1 MNEAT
6 TILVVDDLPQNIRLM
21 EAILSPRGYRVAS
34 ATSGREA
41 LERVA
46 SDPIDLVLLDVLM
59 PGIDGYEVC
68 RSLRAE
74 PATRFL
80 PVVMITAS
88 GDQQKVAA
96 TEAGADDFIAKPF
109 DPAELRARVRVG
121 ERIASLQNKL
131 ADRVSALE
139 NALAQVTQLQ
149 GLLPICMY
157 CKKIRNDQNYW
168 QRVESYIGEHS
179 GATFSHGICPECIEN
194 RVRPE
199 IERARRERGL

>member
-1 MNEAT
+1 MK
-6 TILVVDDLPQNIRLM
+6 ILVADDDLVQRRLLERTLTAWRYTVQPVVNGE
-21 EAILSPRGYRVAS
+21 EAWEVLSQ
-34 ATSGREA
+34 ATPPPLAMLDWMMPGLTGLDVCRRLRESGRTPYVILLTSKNRTE
-41 LERVA
+41 
-46 SDPIDLVLLDVLM
+46 DLVAALD
-59 PGIDGYEVC
+59 
-68 RSLRAE
+68 S
-74 PATRFL
+74 
-80 PVVMITAS
+80 
-88 GDQQKVAA
+88 
-96 TEAGADDFIAKPF
+96 GADDFIAKPF

>member
-1 MNEAT
+1 MK
-6 TILVVDDLPQNIRLM
+6 ILVADDDLVQRRLL
-21 EAILSPRGYRVAS
+21 ERTLTAWSYSVQTVVNGEQAWEVLSSTTPPSLAMLDWMMPGLTGLDVCRRLRE
-34 ATSGREA
+34 SGRTPYVILLTSKNRTE
-41 LERVA
+41 
-46 SDPIDLVLLDVLM
+46 DLVAALD
-59 PGIDGYEVC
+59 
-68 RSLRAE
+68 S
-74 PATRFL
+74 
-80 PVVMITAS
+80 
-88 GDQQKVAA
+88 
-96 TEAGADDFIAKPF
+96 GADDFIAKPF

-131 ADRVSALE
+131 ADRVAALE
-139 NALAQVTQLQ
+139 HALAQVTQLQ

>member
-1 MNEAT
+1 MK
-6 TILVVDDLPQNIRLM
+6 ILVADDDLVQRRLL
-21 EAILSPRGYRVAS
+21 ERTLTAWTYSVQTVVNGEQAWEVLSS
-34 ATSGREA
+34 ATPPSLAMLDWMMPGLTGLDVCRRLRESGRTPYVILLTSKNRTE
-41 LERVA
+41 
-46 SDPIDLVLLDVLM
+46 DLVAALD
-59 PGIDGYEVC
+59 
-68 RSLRAE
+68 S
-74 PATRFL
+74 
-80 PVVMITAS
+80 
-88 GDQQKVAA
+88 
-96 TEAGADDFIAKPF
+96 GADDFIAKPF

-131 ADRVSALE
+131 ADRVAALE
-139 NALAQVTQLQ
+139 HALAQVTQLQ

>member
-1 MNEAT
+1 VK
-6 TILVVDDLPQNIRLM
+6 ILVADDDLVQRRLLERTLKGWSYSVQTVVNGE
-21 EAILSPRGYRVAS
+21 EAWEVLSS
-34 ATSGREA
+34 ATPPPMAMLDWMMPELTGLDVCRRLRESGRTPYVILLTSKNRTE
-41 LERVA
+41 
-46 SDPIDLVLLDVLM
+46 DLVAALD
-59 PGIDGYEVC
+59 
-68 RSLRAE
+68 S
-74 PATRFL
+74 
-80 PVVMITAS
+80 
-88 GDQQKVAA
+88 
-96 TEAGADDFIAKPF
+96 GADDFIAKPF

-131 ADRVSALE
+131 ADRVTALE
-139 NALAQVTQLQ
+139 HALAQVTQLQ

-179 GATFSHGICPECIEN
+179 GATFSHGICPECVEN

>member
-1 MNEAT
+1 VK
-6 TILVVDDLPQNIRLM
+6 ILVADDDLVQRRLLERTLTSWSYSVQTVVNGE
-21 EAILSPRGYRVAS
+21 EAWQVLSS
-34 ATSGREA
+34 ATPPSLAMLDWMMPGLTGVDVCRRLRESGRTPYVILLTSKNRTE
-41 LERVA
+41 
-46 SDPIDLVLLDVLM
+46 DLVAALD
-59 PGIDGYEVC
+59 
-68 RSLRAE
+68 S
-74 PATRFL
+74 
-80 PVVMITAS
+80 
-88 GDQQKVAA
+88 
-96 TEAGADDFIAKPF
+96 GADDFIAKPF

-131 ADRVSALE
+131 ADRVAALE
-139 NALAQVTQLQ
+139 HALAQVTQLQ

>member
-1 MNEAT
+1 VK
-6 TILVVDDLPQNIRLM
+6 ILVADDDLVQRRLLERTLKVWSYSVQTVVNGE
-21 EAILSPRGYRVAS
+21 EAWEVLSS
-34 ATSGREA
+34 ATPPPMAMLDWMMPELTGLDVCRRLRESGRTPYVILLTSKNRTE
-41 LERVA
+41 
-46 SDPIDLVLLDVLM
+46 DLVAALD
-59 PGIDGYEVC
+59 
-68 RSLRAE
+68 S
-74 PATRFL
+74 
-80 PVVMITAS
+80 
-88 GDQQKVAA
+88 
-96 TEAGADDFIAKPF
+96 GADDFIAKPF

-131 ADRVSALE
+131 ADRVTALE
-139 NALAQVTQLQ
+139 HALAQVTQLQ

-179 GATFSHGICPECIEN
+179 GATFSHGICPECVEN

>member
-1 MNEAT
+1 VK
-6 TILVVDDLPQNIRLM
+6 ILVADDDLVQRRLLERTLTAWRYTVQTVVNGE
-21 EAILSPRGYRVAS
+21 EAWEVLSQ
-34 ATSGREA
+34 ATPPPLAMLDWMMPGLTGLDVCRRLRESGRTPYVILLTSKNRTE
-41 LERVA
+41 
-46 SDPIDLVLLDVLM
+46 DLVAALD
-59 PGIDGYEVC
+59 
-68 RSLRAE
+68 S
-74 PATRFL
+74 
-80 PVVMITAS
+80 
-88 GDQQKVAA
+88 
-96 TEAGADDFIAKPF
+96 GADDFIAKPF